1 MKFSLLASIVLGATA
16 RTATALE
23 ATCCY
28 ADVSVGCPSNYE
40 DATASTS
47 IGSNPVIINFEGV
60 NALNCCLPNVGQ
72 VSTGQFCAGTVA
84 PTTSTGTGTGT
95 PGVPDIPDIPAIPP
109 VETTTSSEGSMIGGG
124 SSFFGETTTCDELQA
139 QAQFLD
145 CNCITKC
152 NDEDAQCNDFGAGG
166 SCVPPNCLNANAC
179 ERSSSSFTLHDETH
193 IEMNSTSTSTTTT
206 TTTTP
211 NPMGSPSGAMI
222 TSSASA
228 IIVGASVTIIALFV
242 FV

>member
-1 MKFSLLASIVLGATA
+1 MKFSLFASIVLGANA

-28 ADVSVGCPSNYE
+28 ADVAVGCPSNYE
-40 DATASTS
+40 DATTAD
-47 IGSNPVIINFEGV
+47 INLDGM

-72 VSTGQFCAGTVA
+72 VSNGRQYCAGTVD

-95 PGVPDIPDIPAIPP
+95 AGVPDIPAIPP
-109 VETTTSSEGSMIGGG
+109 VGTTTSSEGSMSGGG
-124 SSFFGETTTCDELQA
+124 SMFGETTTCDELRT
-139 QAQFLD
+139 QFPN

-166 SCVPPNCLNANAC
+166 SCVPPNCLSATVC
-179 ERSSSSFTLHDETH
+179 ERSSSSSTLHDETH

>member
-40 DATASTS
+40 DATTAAT
-47 IGSNPVIINFEGV
+47 IGSNPWINVDGM
-60 NALNCCLPNVGQ
+60 NALKCCLPNVGQ
-72 VSTGQFCAGTVA
+72 VSNGQQFCAGTVD
-84 PTTSTGTGTGT
+84 PTTSTGI
-95 PGVPDIPDIPAIPP
+95 GVPAIIPDIPPAG
-109 VETTTSSEGSMIGGG
+109 TTTSSEGSMIGGG

-166 SCVPPNCLNANAC
+166 SCVPPNCLSATVC
-179 ERSSSSFTLHDETH
+179 KRSSSSVTLHDETH

-211 NPMGSPSGAMI
+211 NPMGSPSGAVI

-242 FV
+242 